1 MTKEQTTKIMAIINH
16 NVEEVLDKY
25 LSYELVR
32 RIKTEILAGTQWDL
46 VNKMEDK

>member
-1 MTKEQTTKIMAIINH
+1 MSKEEVKAIMKIVDN

-32 RIKTEILAGTQWDL
+32 RIKGEILSGVEWDL
-46 VNKMEDK
+46 VNEKE